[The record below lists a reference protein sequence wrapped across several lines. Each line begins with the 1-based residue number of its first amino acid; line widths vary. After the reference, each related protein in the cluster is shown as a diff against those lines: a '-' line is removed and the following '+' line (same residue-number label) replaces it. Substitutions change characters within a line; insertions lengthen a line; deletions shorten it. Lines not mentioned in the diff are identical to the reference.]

1 LADPWREKKFVGWGS
16 SRQMAAKPART
27 ARGGRTDGRT
37 DGRTGRTPLA
47 GRRGSGAGGEGE
59 GRTCSS
65 VTFTDDISLKREIKD

>member
-1 LADPWREKKFVGWGS
+1 MEGKKICRLGQQQANGS
-16 SRQMAAKPART
+16 QACQDRA
-27 ARGGRTDGRT
+27 GRMDGRT